1 MQKLVFSVVA
11 LTLIFFMAGLNK
23 IRNFTDTTKGL
34 MKRIPFLTRYLPS
47 AFFSLVIVLVIL
59 LEVCVPPLMVY
70 SSLTTGE
77 YVHHGAYAL
86 LIFTALATLLY
97 HFPPTRSEHRMPFL
111 YNTAIMG
118 GLSLLI

>member
-1 MQKLVFSVVA
+1 MQKIVFSVAA

-23 IRNFTDTTKGL
+23 IRNFTGTAKGL
-34 MKRIPFLTRYLPS
+34 MKRVPILTTFLPS
-47 AFFSLVIVLVIL
+47 SFFSLVIALVIL

-70 SSLTTGE
+70 SAMTTGQ
-77 YVHHGAYAL
+77 YISHGASAL
-86 LIFTALATLLY
+86 FIFTALATLLY

-118 GLSLLI
+118 GLLLLI